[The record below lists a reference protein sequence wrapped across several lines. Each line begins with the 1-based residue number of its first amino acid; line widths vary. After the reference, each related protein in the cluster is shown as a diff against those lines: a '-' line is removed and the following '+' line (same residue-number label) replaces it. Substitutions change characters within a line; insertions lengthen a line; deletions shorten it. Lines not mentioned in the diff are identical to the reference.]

1 MVALKSGV
9 VRMFV
14 FGMLP
19 CGQINVKSSLGV
31 KGNEDFQLFDTKM
44 SSDFNTIFVLVR
56 HKRKLRQL
64 AFQNN
69 IYSDS
74 TVSLLKLAT
83 QYGYIVNTLA
93 YIEEIVQCIIEA
105 WETALLE
112 MDRKL
117 TNYVNSR
124 PDGVVSADFLEL
136 LIFGYAPDPLVKFL
150 TRDLT
155 DKGMK
160 KLGNSIEITYSTIQ
174 QLVIRPL
181 HTAILNLSYHLNYLK
196 GMSKNTYY
204 YKVNHQRTWRWIFRF
219 GHQSE
224 IKTLKFDFKIVKI
237 TKNCSKNVNIYSS
250 AFPQDLLGAITS
262 DASLNAGAF
271 LIKSL
276 ELQQVIEQS
285 NRDFKIFWGWLY
297 GVIVRLMDESVPE
310 DIAAVSQQDTIYLAE
325 FLNTF
330 DEYCEIDSGE

>member
-1 MVALKSGV
+1 MVTLRSGV
-9 VRMFV
+9 VRLFV

-19 CGQINVKSSLGV
+19 CGQINVKSTLGI
-31 KGNEDFQLFDTKM
+31 KGNEDFQLYDVKM
-44 SSDFNTIFVLVR
+44 SSDFGTIFVLVR
-56 HKRKLRQL
+56 HKRRLRQL
-64 AFQNN
+64 AFQNP
-69 IYSDS
+69 IYSES

-117 TNYVNSR
+117 TSYVNSR

-174 QLVIRPL
+174 KLVVRPL
-181 HTAILNLSYHLNYLK
+181 HTSILNLSYHLNYLK
-196 GMSKNTYY
+196 GMSKNVYY
-204 YKVNHQRTWRWIFRF
+204 YKVNAIFI
-219 GHQSE
+219 QTE
-224 IKTLKFDFKIVKI
+224 
-237 TKNCSKNVNIYSS
+237 NI
-250 AFPQDLLGAITS
+250 Q
-262 DASLNAGAF
+262 
-271 LIKSL
+271 
-276 ELQQVIEQS
+276 
-285 NRDFKIFWGWLY
+285 
-297 GVIVRLMDESVPE
+297 
-310 DIAAVSQQDTIYLAE
+310 
-325 FLNTF
+325 
-330 DEYCEIDSGE
+330 

>member
-1 MVALKSGV
+1 MYLPSLPNFNSLTSNTRKHDYNSHTPYATRVLSFLMVALKSGII
-9 VRMFV
+9 RLFV
-14 FGMLP
+14 FGILP

-31 KGNEDFQLFDTKM
+31 KANEDFQLYDVKM
-44 SSDFNTIFVLVR
+44 SSHFGTIFASIR
-56 HKRKLRQL
+56 HKRRLRHL
-64 AFQNN
+64 AFQNS
-69 IYSDS
+69 IYSES
-74 TVSLLKLAT
+74 TVPLLKLAT

-112 MDRKL
+112 MDRQL

-196 GMSKNTYY
+196 GMSKNVHY
-204 YKVNHQRTWRWIFRF
+204 YKVR
-219 GHQSE
+219 
-224 IKTLKFDFKIVKI
+224 
-237 TKNCSKNVNIYSS
+237 
-250 AFPQDLLGAITS
+250 
-262 DASLNAGAF
+262 
-271 LIKSL
+271 
-276 ELQQVIEQS
+276 
-285 NRDFKIFWGWLY
+285 
-297 GVIVRLMDESVPE
+297 
-310 DIAAVSQQDTIYLAE
+310 E
-325 FLNTF
+325 FSRKL
-330 DEYCEIDSGE
+330 SH

>member
-1 MVALKSGV
+1 MYLPPLPNFNSLTSNTRKHDYNCHTPYATRVFNMLMVALKSGV

-31 KGNEDFQLFDTKM
+31 KGNEDFQLFDMKM

-204 YKVNHQRTWRWIFRF
+204 YKVNYKMYYRF
-219 GHQSE
+219 
-224 IKTLKFDFKIVKI
+224 F
-237 TKNCSKNVNIYSS
+237 SKLS
-250 AFPQDLLGAITS
+250 
-262 DASLNAGAF
+262 
-271 LIKSL
+271 
-276 ELQQVIEQS
+276 
-285 NRDFKIFWGWLY
+285 
-297 GVIVRLMDESVPE
+297 
-310 DIAAVSQQDTIYLAE
+310 
-325 FLNTF
+325 
-330 DEYCEIDSGE
+330 

>member
-1 MVALKSGV
+1 MYLPSLPNFNSLTSNTRKHDYNSHTPYATRVLSFLMVALKSGII
-9 VRMFV
+9 RLFV
-14 FGMLP
+14 FGILP

-31 KGNEDFQLFDTKM
+31 KANEDFQLYDVKM
-44 SSDFNTIFVLVR
+44 SSDFGTIFASIR
-56 HKRKLRQL
+56 HKRRLRHL
-64 AFQNN
+64 AFQNS
-69 IYSDS
+69 IYSES
-74 TVSLLKLAT
+74 TVPLLKLAT

-112 MDRKL
+112 MDRQL

-196 GMSKNTYY
+196 GMSKNVHY
-204 YKVNHQRTWRWIFRF
+204 YKVR
-219 GHQSE
+219 
-224 IKTLKFDFKIVKI
+224 
-237 TKNCSKNVNIYSS
+237 
-250 AFPQDLLGAITS
+250 
-262 DASLNAGAF
+262 
-271 LIKSL
+271 
-276 ELQQVIEQS
+276 
-285 NRDFKIFWGWLY
+285 
-297 GVIVRLMDESVPE
+297 
-310 DIAAVSQQDTIYLAE
+310 E
-325 FLNTF
+325 FSRKL
-330 DEYCEIDSGE
+330 SH

>member
-1 MVALKSGV
+1 MIYKAIQNWYKFCIIANIFLSLEILWRITIVFFYFILLQLKFANGHKVFLTSFPNFNSLTSNTRKHDYNCHSPYATRVFNILLVALKAGV
-9 VRMFV
+9 VRLFV

-19 CGQINVKSSLGV
+19 CGQINVKSTLGI
-31 KGNEDFQLFDTKM
+31 KGNEDFQLFDAKM
-44 SSDFNTIFVLVR
+44 STDFSTIFVLVR
-56 HKRKLRQL
+56 HKRRLRQL
-64 AFQNN
+64 AFQNP
-69 IYSDS
+69 IYFES

-83 QYGYIVNTLA
+83 QYGYIINTLA

-117 TNYVNSR
+117 TSYVNSR

-136 LIFGYAPDPLVKFL
+136 LIFGSAPEPLVKFL

-196 GMSKNTYY
+196 GMSKNVYY
-204 YKVNHQRTWRWIFRF
+204 YKVNMNNV
-219 GHQSE
+219 
-224 IKTLKFDFKIVKI
+224 KFFI
-237 TKNCSKNVNIYSS
+237 
-250 AFPQDLLGAITS
+250 
-262 DASLNAGAF
+262 
-271 LIKSL
+271 
-276 ELQQVIEQS
+276 
-285 NRDFKIFWGWLY
+285 
-297 GVIVRLMDESVPE
+297 
-310 DIAAVSQQDTIYLAE
+310 
-325 FLNTF
+325 
-330 DEYCEIDSGE
+330 

>member
-1 MVALKSGV
+1 MALKTGV
-9 VRMFV
+9 VRLFV

-19 CGQINVKSSLGV
+19 CGQINVKSTLGN
-31 KGNEDFQLFDTKM
+31 KGNEDFELFDAKM
-44 SSDFNTIFVLVR
+44 SNDFSTIFVSVR
-56 HKRKLRQL
+56 HKRRLRQL
-64 AFQNN
+64 AYQNP
-69 IYSDS
+69 IYFES

-83 QYGYIVNTLA
+83 QYGYIINTLA

-117 TNYVNSR
+117 TSYVNSR

-136 LIFGYAPDPLVKFL
+136 LIFGSAPEPLVKFL

-196 GMSKNTYY
+196 GMSKNVYF
-204 YKVNHQRTWRWIFRF
+204 YKVTSNTSFT
-219 GHQSE
+219 
-224 IKTLKFDFKIVKI
+224 IKTIPLI
-237 TKNCSKNVNIYSS
+237 SNIR
-250 AFPQDLLGAITS
+250 
-262 DASLNAGAF
+262 
-271 LIKSL
+271 
-276 ELQQVIEQS
+276 IEGSTRYNEQ
-285 NRDFKIFWGWLY
+285 
-297 GVIVRLMDESVPE
+297 
-310 DIAAVSQQDTIYLAE
+310 
-325 FLNTF
+325 
-330 DEYCEIDSGE
+330 

>member
-1 MVALKSGV
+1 MPPLPNFNSLTSNIRKVDFNSHTPYATRVFNILLIATKTGIV
-9 VRMFV
+9 QLFV

-19 CGQINVKSSLGV
+19 CGQINVKSSLGI
-31 KGNEDFQLFDTKM
+31 KSIEDLQICDVKM
-44 SSDFNTIFVLVR
+44 SSDFHTVFIWI
-56 HKRKLRQL
+56 KYKKKLRQL
-64 AFQNN
+64 AFQNPL
-69 IYSDS
+69 YSES

-93 YIEEIVQCIIEA
+93 YIDEIVQCIIEA

-136 LIFGYAPDPLVKFL
+136 LMFGYAPDPLVKFL

-181 HTAILNLSYHLNYLK
+181 HTAILNISYHLNYLK

-204 YKVNHQRTWRWIFRF
+204 YKVSDMHQ
-219 GHQSE
+219 
-224 IKTLKFDFKIVKI
+224 LKLKC
-237 TKNCSKNVNIYSS
+237 KNY
-250 AFPQDLLGAITS
+250 
-262 DASLNAGAF
+262 
-271 LIKSL
+271 
-276 ELQQVIEQS
+276 
-285 NRDFKIFWGWLY
+285 
-297 GVIVRLMDESVPE
+297 
-310 DIAAVSQQDTIYLAE
+310 
-325 FLNTF
+325 
-330 DEYCEIDSGE
+330 

>member
-1 MVALKSGV
+1 MPNFNSLTSNTRKHDYNSHSPYATRVLSFLVVVLKSGI
-9 VRMFV
+9 VRLFV

-19 CGQINVKSSLGV
+19 CGQINVKSTLGI
-31 KGNEDFQLFDTKM
+31 KGNEDFQLFDAKM
-44 SSDFNTIFVLVR
+44 SSDFGSIFVLLR
-56 HKRKLRQL
+56 HKKRLRQL
-64 AFQNN
+64 VFQNP
-69 IYSDS
+69 IYANS
-74 TVSLLKLAT
+74 TVPLLKLAT

-112 MDRKL
+112 MDRQL

-196 GMSKNTYY
+196 GMSKNVYY
-204 YKVNHQRTWRWIFRF
+204 YKV
-219 GHQSE
+219 
-224 IKTLKFDFKIVKI
+224 KM
-237 TKNCSKNVNIYSS
+237 
-250 AFPQDLLGAITS
+250 
-262 DASLNAGAF
+262 
-271 LIKSL
+271 
-276 ELQQVIEQS
+276 
-285 NRDFKIFWGWLY
+285 RDFLQIE
-297 GVIVRLMDESVPE
+297 V
-310 DIAAVSQQDTIYLAE
+310 
-325 FLNTF
+325 
-330 DEYCEIDSGE
+330 EI